1 MDKVKKYTK
10 AIKAFLK
17 EQSGFKIS
25 YMPDVKSR
33 IVIDKKRNQYLL
45 IWTGW
50 KESKYI
56 YRIWY
61 HFEIVNGKIIVL
73 ENKTDVDLAEELEY
87 FGVDRR
93 DMIAGWTPDYLRD
106 AA

>member
-1 MDKVKKYTK
+1 MDKLKKKIK
-10 AIKAFLK
+10 AVKAFLK
-17 EQSGFKIS
+17 EQSSFKIS
-25 YMPDVKSR
+25 CMPDVKSKV
-33 IVIDKKRNQYLL
+33 IIDKKTNQYLL

-50 KESKYI
+50 KGAKYI

-61 HFEIVNGKIIVL
+61 HFQIINDKIIVV

-87 FGVDRR
+87 LGIDRR
-93 DMIAGWTPDYLRD
+93 DIIVAWVPDYLRD